1 MLLLLLLLLRSC
13 CWSLDWCRAFVVGA
27 CFGAGLF
34 AAAAVAAASEL
45 LLGPEL
51 VQGIVAYGD
60 AAMRSAM

>member
-1 MLLLLLLLLRSC
+1 MIG
-13 CWSLDWCRAFVVGA
+13 VG
-27 CFGAGLF
+27 LV